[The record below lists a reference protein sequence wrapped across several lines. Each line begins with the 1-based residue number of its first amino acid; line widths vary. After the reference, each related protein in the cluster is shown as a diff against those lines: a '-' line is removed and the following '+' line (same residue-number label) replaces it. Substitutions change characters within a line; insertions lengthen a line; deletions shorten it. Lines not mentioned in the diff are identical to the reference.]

1 MPTIIE
7 DDPNYT
13 PPCAH
18 PDHNAPT
25 HVVVP
30 PGKRLRHTCP
40 GCGKETI
47 IVGSVPYTAKWGGR
61 GVLDSPEIT

>member
-13 PPCAH
+13 PPCMH
-18 PDHNAPT
+18 PEHNPPT
-25 HVVVP
+25 HISVP

-40 GCGKETI
+40 KCGQETI
-47 IVGSVPYTAKWGGR
+47 VVGSSPYRLQWGGR
-61 GVLDSPEIT
+61 GVLDCPEFS